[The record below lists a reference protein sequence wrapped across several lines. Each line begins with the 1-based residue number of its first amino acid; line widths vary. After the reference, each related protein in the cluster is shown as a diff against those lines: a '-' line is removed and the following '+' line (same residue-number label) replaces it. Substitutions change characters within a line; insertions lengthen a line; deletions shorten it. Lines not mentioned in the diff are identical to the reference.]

1 MAHMTTKAGGRSGN
15 QVIIDTNEDESQD
28 ISEVFLSGVLIS
40 FKHREVGLW
49 SIGPCEPFQVAL
61 FALCE

>member
-1 MAHMTTKAGGRSGN
+1 MAMVWMAHMTTKAGGRSGN

-40 FKHREVGLW
+40 FKHTEVGL
-49 SIGPCEPFQVAL
+49 
-61 FALCE
+61 